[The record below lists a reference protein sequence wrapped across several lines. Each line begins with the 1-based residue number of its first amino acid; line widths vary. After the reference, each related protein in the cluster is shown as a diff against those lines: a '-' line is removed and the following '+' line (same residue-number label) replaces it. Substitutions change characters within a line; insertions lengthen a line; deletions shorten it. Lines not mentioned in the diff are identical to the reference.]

1 MCRHQPA
8 WAIGTKVRLNGFRVR
23 QRPPIRHSR
32 EGGSADSHLK
42 CNTWF
47 QKVQREYCS
56 RGARGIVVSLHQL
69 SKPIVRQGGQV
80 GLARQGAA
88 QATDGVLDATLLPR
102 RAGIAEEG
110 LEAEGMELVMLGEL
124 GAVVESNGLT
134 PQQRMEDME
143 LAIG

>member
-1 MCRHQPA
+1 MQHLVPES
-8 WAIGTKVRLNGFRVR
+8 L
-23 QRPPIRHSR
+23 S
-32 EGGSADSHLK
+32 GSIVAEA
-42 CNTWF
+42 F
-47 QKVQREYCS
+47 
-56 RGARGIVVSLHQL
+56 ARGIVVSLHQL

-134 PQQRMEDME
+134 PLRRERAE
-143 LAIG
+143 NGRHGVGNRVSFFSRGSGC